1 VCHASLT
8 APFWAQYALSEIHA
22 SVPSFATY
30 THVGVL
36 KMPLPHEDAVGAKP
50 HDGVAY
56 FKYVLSS
63 RRKGDMFINC
73 SKV

>member
-22 SVPSFATY
+22 SEPSFATY

-36 KMPLPHEDAVGAKP
+36 KMPLTHEDAVGAKP

-56 FKYVLSS
+56 FK
-63 RRKGDMFINC
+63 
-73 SKV
+73 